1 MKGAA
6 TKTLNFT
13 FMLFSVHSQGATVVL
28 HKEVPHLKIFNRRVP
43 QIHKISNNKQ
53 FNLSPRGAK
62 EQSLF
67 HHHKWRMPK
76 LGPRHP
82 GTKIRHLQES

>member
-1 MKGAA
+1 MKVEA

-13 FMLFSVHSQGATVVL
+13 FMLFSVHNLGATVVL
-28 HKEVPHLKIFNRRVP
+28 LKGVQHLKIFNRRVL
-43 QIHKISNNKQ
+43 QIHKISNNNR